1 MINTLNKKYLLQTLN
16 KLNLFTLTADNNCS
30 IKGSEGLK
38 TTVQSS
44 LSFYPKNKEEGLE
57 ASLQRGDRGY
67 TNI

>member
-44 LSFYPKNKEEGLE
+44 LSFYPENKEGKGTRCL
-57 ASLQRGDRGY
+57 R
-67 TNI
+67 